1 MTVLVDRVSL
11 RPMEILAHNIR
22 SLFNIGAFFRNA
34 DAFGVGH
41 VYLTGYTAAPP
52 RPEIE
57 KTALGA
63 DKTVKWSKHGDVQA
77 LIDELKAAGKTIVA
91 VECDPSF
98 VSIHEAKVPNDAV
111 LMFGNEPDGLPQELI
126 DAADMGV
133 IIPMQGEKTSLNVA
147 VASAVAL
154 YAVQNK

>member
-1 MTVLVDRVSL
+1 M
-11 RPMEILAHNIR
+11 HNIR

-34 DAFGVGH
+34 DAFGVERI
-41 VYLTGYTAAPP
+41 YLTGYTAAPP

-63 DKTVKWSKHGDVQA
+63 DKTVNWSQHQDA
-77 LIDELKAAGKTIVA
+77 LQLIQELKAAGKTIVA
-91 VECDPSF
+91 VESDPSF
-98 VSIHEAKVPNDAV
+98 TSIHEVSVPDNVV

-147 VASAVAL
+147 VASGVAL